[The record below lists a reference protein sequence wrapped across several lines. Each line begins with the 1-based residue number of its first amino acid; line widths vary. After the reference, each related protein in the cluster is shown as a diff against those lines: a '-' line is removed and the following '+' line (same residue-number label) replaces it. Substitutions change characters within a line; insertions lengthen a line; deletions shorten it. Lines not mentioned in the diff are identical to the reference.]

1 MFSRLTRMLVNASV
15 RLKLAL
21 GFGQVL
27 ILSFMIAATGWQAL
41 NAVLYRSDSLT
52 RLSELAVYAQAM
64 RADRIVYRTLADSAS
79 REQMLQKVEK
89 IDLLLAD
96 LSHRLVDPVDVQRNQ
111 EAIRLAA
118 GFKAALAELPALIE
132 QRETVRPAL
141 KKSALQA
148 SDTLAQFASDLPDQN
163 DEKALDAI
171 ENLRQAMEQAEDR
184 AQNPAWA
191 VESLQAYAEAA
202 SQALDALDIAQTAV
216 TALPVDSALLKT
228 DLARYREQL
237 LKLKQAQ
244 LNVET
249 AQNRFEQQLNELR
262 DSSDLLSQSQTTKR
276 NDEADHTRTLL
287 IGVTV
292 AALVLGALAA
302 WWIASQIAAPLRDI
316 LVAANRVAQGDLSH
330 DTQSERGDE
339 LGQLQQSIGQMTRSL
354 RSLISSIGESARQIA
369 GAATQLSTVTEQTRN
384 GLNNQKDE
392 TDQVATA
399 MNEMLATAQEVARHA
414 ERASVAANEADQ
426 QAEAGEQV
434 VTQAV
439 EQIGNLASEMAL
451 SGRAMLT
458 LQQESNKI
466 ASVLDVIK
474 SVSQQTNLL
483 ALNAAIEAAR
493 AGTAGQG
500 FAVVADEV
508 RSLAQRTQESAEEIE
523 GLIQG
528 LHNGTQ
534 QVADIMDS
542 SRNLTDNS
550 VALTRDAGDALAA
563 IARTV
568 SVIQEMN
575 PQIAAAAEQQ
585 SAVAEEINRS
595 VLKVRDV
602 SEKTAAASEETA
614 AASVQLTRLSLD
626 LQTLVAKFKL

>member
-1 MFSRLTRMLVNASV
+1 MFTWLTRLLDNISV

-21 GFGQVL
+21 GFGLVL
-27 ILSFMIAATGWQAL
+27 FLSLTIAVTSWQAL
-41 NAVLYRSDSLT
+41 NAVLERSSKLT
-52 RLSELAVYAQAM
+52 TLGQWAVDAEAM
-64 RADRIVYRTLADSAS
+64 RADRIVYRILADTAS
-79 REQMLQKVEK
+79 LGEINARIGK
-89 IDLLLAD
+89 IELYIAD
-96 LSHRLVDPVDVQRNQ
+96 LSTHMRAPSDQQRLQ
-111 EAIRLAA
+111 ETTRLIA
-118 GFKAALAELPALIE
+118 GLKAALNELPSLVE
-132 QRETVRPAL
+132 LRENARSPL
-141 KKSALQA
+141 KQMALQTG
-148 SDTLAQFASDLPDQN
+148 DTLAQFASDLPDQEN
-163 DEKALDAI
+163 QKALDAI
-171 ENLRQAMEQAEDR
+171 EDLRQAITLADDGT
-184 AQNPAWA
+184 QNPAWA
-191 VESLQAYAEAA
+191 ADSLQAYAQTV
-202 SQALDALDIAQTAV
+202 STALDALEAAQEAV
-216 TALPVDSALLKT
+216 TTLPVDAALLKT
-228 DLARYREQL
+228 QLAAYRAQL
-237 LKLKQAQ
+237 ITLKEAQ
-244 LNVET
+244 LNTEAV
-249 AQNRFEQQLNELR
+249 QNRLEQQLDQVLEQN
-262 DSSDLLSQSQTTKR
+262 DLLSQAQAFKRDREVEQT
-276 NDEADHTRTLL
+276 HTLL
-287 IGVTV
+287 TSVTA
-292 AALVLGALAA
+292 AALLLGTLAA
-302 WWIASQIAAPLRDI
+302 WWIARQIVLPLRQV
-316 LVAANRVAQGDLSH
+316 LASANRIAKGDLSH
-330 DTQSERGDE
+330 DIQVERRDE
-339 LGQLQQSIGQMTRSL
+339 LGQLQHSIGQMTHSL
-354 RSLISSIGESARQIA
+354 RSLIGSIGDSARQIA

-384 GLNNQKDE
+384 GLNEQKHE

-426 QAEAGEQV
+426 QAGAGEQV

-451 SGRAMLT
+451 SGRAMLA
-458 LQQESNKI
+458 LQKESEKI

-493 AGTAGQG
+493 AGTAGRG

-523 GLIQG
+523 GLILG
-528 LHNGTQ
+528 LNNGTQ

-550 VALTRDAGDALAA
+550 VALTRDAGEALAA
-563 IARTV
+563 ITRTV

-602 SEKTAAASEETA
+602 SEQTAAASEETA

-626 LQTLVAKFKL
+626 LQTLIDKFKL

>member
-1 MFSRLTRMLVNASV
+1 MLSRLTRMLANASV

-27 ILSFMIAATGWQAL
+27 MLSFIISATGWQAL
-41 NAVLYRSDSLT
+41 NAILYRSDSLT
-52 RLSELAVYAQAM
+52 SLGELAVQAQAM
-64 RADRIVYRTLADSAS
+64 RADRIVYRTLADKAS
-79 REQMLQKVEK
+79 LDQMTQKIEK
-89 IDLLLAD
+89 IDQHLTD
-96 LSHRLVDPVDVQRNQ
+96 LSHRLIDPVDLQRIA
-111 EAIRLAA
+111 EAASLVAD
-118 GFKAALAELPALIE
+118 FKTALAQLPALIE
-132 QRETVRPAL
+132 QRENIRPAL
-141 KKSALQA
+141 KTSALQA

-171 ENLRQAMEQAEDR
+171 EQLRQAMEQAEDR

-191 VESLQAYAEAA
+191 ADSLQAYAEAA
-202 SQALDALDIAQTAV
+202 NQTLDALDAAQAAV
-216 TALPVDSALLKT
+216 TTLPVDSTLLKT
-228 DLARYREQL
+228 DLANYRAQL
-237 LKLKQAQ
+237 VKLKEAQ
-244 LNVET
+244 LSVENV
-249 AQNRFEQQLNELR
+249 QNRFEQQLNELR
-262 DSSDLLSQSQTTKR
+262 EKSDLLSQSQNTKR
-276 NDEADHTRTLL
+276 NQEAAQTHTLL
-287 IGVTV
+287 IGVTL

-302 WWIASQIAAPLRDI
+302 WWIARQIASPLRGI
-316 LVAANRVAQGDLSH
+316 LIAANRVAEGDLSH
-330 DTQSERGDE
+330 DIQVERRDE
-339 LGQLQQSIGQMTRSL
+339 LGQLQHSIGQMTRSL
-354 RSLISSIGESARQIA
+354 RSLISGIGDSARQIA

-384 GLNNQKDE
+384 GLNQQKDE

-399 MNEMLATAQEVARHA
+399 MNQMLATAQEVARHA

-426 QAEAGEQV
+426 QAGAGEQV

-458 LQQESNKI
+458 LQQESQKI

-523 GLIQG
+523 GLILG

-542 SRNLTDNS
+542 SRTLTDNS
-550 VALTRDAGDALAA
+550 VALTRDAGEALAA

-568 SVIQEMN
+568 AVIQEMN

-602 SEKTAAASEETA
+602 SEQTAAASEETA
-614 AASVQLTRLSLD
+614 AASVQLTRLSVD
-626 LQTLVAKFKL
+626 LQTLVGKFKF